1 MISSPCE
8 FGVKSAEHMLKLFI
22 FFMGDQG
29 VMLRTGQLHNI
40 RPAAV
45 GRNAADMIQID
56 NV

>member
-40 RPAAV
+40 RPTAV